1 MTRRYRPTRPMSEP
15 RQRRPGDHE
24 AQSRQRDHA
33 ADGQALWSE
42 SKPDLVPARLD
53 EATQKIAVDPMDALG
68 SAVHRDGPAAMIAL
82 GKHKQLP
89 GRCLSHDADVAR
101 LVLCDR
107 RRSRHAILER

>member
-89 GRCLSHDADVAR
+89 GRCLSHDADVA
-101 LVLCDR
+101 
-107 RRSRHAILER
+107 